1 MADLS
6 AGVQK
11 PDLIGVAPNY
21 QAVAAADFFSAAPNS
36 SYILHYKNGATAQ
49 TTGPNKITDQSTP
62 TPAGSTPAA
71 GFADASDGLSGGMT
85 ATSERT
91 RIINQSNRFRD
102 ANGRINL
109 VHPGTLTTVTVQIVG
124 PLPPF

>member
-1 MADLS
+1 MSDLS

-11 PDLIGVAPNY
+11 PDLAGVAPNY
-21 QAVAAADFFSAAPNS
+21 QAVTATDFFTASPNA

-49 TTGPNKITDQSTP
+49 TTGPNKITDQATIA
-62 TPAGSTPAA
+62 PAGTTQSA
-71 GFADASDGLSGGMT
+71 GWADASDGLSGGMT

-91 RIINQSNRFRD
+91 RIINNSNRFRD
-102 ANGRINL
+102 SNGRINL
-109 VHPGTLTTVTVQIVG
+109 AHPGTLTTVTVQIIG

>member
-6 AGVQK
+6 ANVQR
-11 PDLIGVAPNY
+11 PDLAGVAPTY
-21 QAVAAADFFSAAPNS
+21 SACGAADFFTASANS
-36 SYILHYKNGATAQ
+36 AYILHYKNGATAQ

-62 TPAGSTPAA
+62 IPAGSAAVA

-91 RIINQSNRFRD
+91 RIINNSNRFRD
-102 ANGRINL
+102 SNGRINL
-109 VHPGTLTTVTVQIVG
+109 VHPGTLTTMTVQIIG
-124 PLPPF
+124 PLPAF